1 MKGKG
6 KYMSKDVTIVDAQV
20 LLMTPMPKTQFLVD
34 GLVTGGLNIIA
45 ADEKAGKSWMMLDLA
60 LCIAQGKD
68 FLGHPVRQ
76 GNVFYLS
83 LEDSFSRL
91 QDRLFKLTDEISPGK
106 VYLANRSELL
116 SAGLIDQLTDI
127 VLKKPDIKLII
138 IDTLQL
144 VRGND
149 GEFSYA
155 KDYADAAMIK
165 QFAMDFDLSVFLVHH
180 TRKQG
185 DARNVFNKF
194 NGTKGITGSADTM
207 FLLDKE
213 NEYSDKA
220 TLYVKGRDLQYTELV
235 IRFRDCRWE
244 LISEKTH
251 EQIVQEHTPD
261 VLFRIIDLVKERGSW
276 KGSATELLEE
286 LGEESVAPNVL
297 TKYVNQ
303 YHLSLLL
310 DEGIEYQYKRTHS
323 DGRVLSFKICDGC
336 DGRDGEEDTS
346 R

>member
-1 MKGKG
+1 MHN
-6 KYMSKDVTIVDAQV
+6 DIQIVNAQE
-20 LLMTPMPKTQFLVD
+20 LLMSPMPKSQFLVE
-34 GLVTGGLNIIA
+34 GLISSGLSIIA
-45 ADEKAGKSWMMLDLA
+45 ADEKSGKSWMMLDLA
-60 LCIAQGKD
+60 LSIAKGQD

-76 GNVFYLS
+76 GDVFYFS

-91 QDRLFKLTDEISPGK
+91 QDRLFRLTDEISPGR
-106 VYLANRSELL
+106 VYLATKSDPI
-116 SAGLIDQLTDI
+116 SDGLIEQMTI
-127 VLKKPDIKLII
+127 IIRKKPDIKLII

-144 VRGND
+144 VRSND

-155 KDYADAAMIK
+155 NDYADVAKIK
-165 QFAMDFDLSVFLVHH
+165 EFAMDNDLSIFLVHH

-194 NGTKGITGSADTM
+194 NGTKGITGAADTM

-213 NEYSDKA
+213 NNYSDKA
-220 TLYVKGRDLQYTELV
+220 TLYVKGRDLQYTELT
-235 IRFRDCRWE
+235 IRFKDCRWE
-244 LISEKTH
+244 LIKEKTQ

-261 VLFRIIDLVKERGSW
+261 VIFAVIDFVKERGSW

-310 DEGIEYQYKRTHS
+310 DEGIEYKYRRSHN
-323 DGRVLSFKICDGC
+323 DGRVLSFKIWDGC
-336 DGRDGEEDTS
+336 DGRDGEEDSS